1 MPTDVSP
8 FVGPVL
14 TTFGVIVV
22 ALLTL
27 MGAKRGAKA
36 NEKMSIDDLTKE
48 LIVEYRTMKQELRAD
63 MESRLTHEREE
74 RQRLVDSEKEE
85 RRRMQEAFD
94 RRFNELLASSKYLEK
109 YVLWCVA
116 GHKPPPQEVPHKALE
131 KLKNLYP
138 KGSDK

>member
-1 MPTDVSP
+1 MPTDLSP
-8 FVGPVL
+8 FVGPGL

-27 MGAKRGAKA
+27 KGAMRAARA
-36 NEKMSIDDLTKE
+36 NEKVSIDDLTKE
-48 LIVEYRTMKQELRAD
+48 LIAEYRTMKQELRTD

-74 RQRLVDSEKEE
+74 RQHLVESEKEA
-85 RRRMQEAFD
+85 RNKLQQSFD
-94 RRFNELLASSKYLEK
+94 RRFNELLASSKYLEE
-109 YVLWCVA
+109 YVLWCVG
-116 GHKPPPQEVPHKALE
+116 GHKPPPKEVPHKALE